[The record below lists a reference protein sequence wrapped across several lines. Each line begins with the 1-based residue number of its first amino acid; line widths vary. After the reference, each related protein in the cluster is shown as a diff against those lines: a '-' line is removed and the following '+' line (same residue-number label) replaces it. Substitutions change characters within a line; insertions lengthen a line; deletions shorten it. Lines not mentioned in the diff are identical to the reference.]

1 MWAILA
7 CTNIEENNLVSESS
21 TEDNDNDDWVLIIA
35 VKDLMNF
42 ADHYY
47 FLYYEH

>member
-21 TEDNDNDDWVLIIA
+21 TEDNDNDDWGSECRS
-35 VKDLMNF
+35 KGFNEF
-42 ADHYY
+42 C
-47 FLYYEH
+47 